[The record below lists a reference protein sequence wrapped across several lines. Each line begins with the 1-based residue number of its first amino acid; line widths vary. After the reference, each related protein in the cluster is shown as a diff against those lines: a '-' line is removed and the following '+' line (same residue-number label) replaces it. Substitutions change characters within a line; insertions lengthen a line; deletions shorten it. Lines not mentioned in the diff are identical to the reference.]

1 VIVLKKQIGVI
12 LLSIFIVGFLTGFK
26 QNINQT
32 PSLVVQTS
40 IKDKNVYVECIL
52 TGISFRQSEQN
63 SKKVGKLVIYVDGK
77 KTDVVNS
84 AAFIIKGLQPGQHGV
99 KLEVVDLKNEPY
111 GIRKEFLVNIPK

>member
-1 VIVLKKQIGVI
+1 MIVLKKQIGVI
-12 LLSIFIVGFLTGFK
+12 LLSIFIVGILTGFK

-84 AAFIIKGLQPGQHGV
+84 AAFIIKGLKPGQHGV